1 MSRELIVSITYI
13 VVVLSI
19 LVQAMSI
26 AKLVKKNRRQRLIY
40 LNAEIHTARSP

>member
-13 VVVLSI
+13 VVVRSI

-26 AKLVKKNRRQRLIY
+26 AKLVKKIGV
-40 LNAEIHTARSP
+40 SG